1 MTVGARAHRLAAAL
15 VLALFE
21 LTAGAAGA
29 APDTR
34 LGDRLYR
41 EGLNGR
47 GEPVRALVG
56 MPPKPIVG
64 EAAACIAC
72 HGIDARGAPL
82 PGAAAPDLRWSA
94 LAPKDGAGVK
104 PYDERLFGR
113 AVNDGIDAAGG
124 MIGIAM
130 PRYSLS
136 RSEIAALAAFLR
148 ALPADRKR

>member
-1 MTVGARAHRLAAAL
+1 MTVAVRAPRLAAVLLL
-15 VLALFE
+15 VLA
-21 LTAGAAGA
+21 GASAYA
-29 APDTR
+29 QPDTR

-41 EGLNGR
+41 EGVNAR

-56 MPPKPIVG
+56 LPPKSLAG
-64 EAAACIAC
+64 ESAACIAC

-82 PGAAAPDLRWSA
+82 PGAAAPDLRWSV
-94 LAPKDGAGVK
+94 LAPKDSAGIK

-113 AVNDGIDAAGG
+113 AVNEGIDATGG
-124 MIGIAM
+124 MIGTAM

-148 ALPADRKR
+148 SLPADRKK